1 MKNNYKDL
9 SINEL
14 NAEESK
20 LRSELFNLTFQ
31 NKVGQL
37 ADTSRIRIV
46 KKNIARVKTAL
57 NEKKMA
63 GAKDLRSAV
72 FLLARVATGE
82 CRVMPVVNYG

>member
-1 MKNNYKDL
+1 MKNNYNDL
-9 SINEL
+9 SIQEL
-14 NAEESK
+14 TAEESK

-63 GAKDLRSAV
+63 GAK
-72 FLLARVATGE
+72 E
-82 CRVMPVVNYG
+82 

>member
-9 SINEL
+9 SIAEL
-14 NAEESK
+14 TAEESK

-46 KKNIARVKTAL
+46 KKNIARVKTVL
-57 NEKKMA
+57 TQKKLA
-63 GAKDLRSAV
+63 GAK
-72 FLLARVATGE
+72 E
-82 CRVMPVVNYG
+82 

>member
-1 MKNNYKDL
+1 MKNNYNDL
-9 SINEL
+9 SIKEL
-14 NAEESK
+14 TAEESK

-57 NEKKMA
+57 NQKKIA
-63 GAKDLRSAV
+63 GAK
-72 FLLARVATGE
+72 E
-82 CRVMPVVNYG
+82 

>member
-1 MKNNYKDL
+1 MKNNYNAM
-9 SINEL
+9 SIQEL
-14 NAEESK
+14 VAEESK

-57 NEKKMA
+57 KIKEIA
-63 GAKDLRSAV
+63 GAK
-72 FLLARVATGE
+72 E
-82 CRVMPVVNYG
+82 

>member
-9 SINEL
+9 SIKEL
-14 NAEESK
+14 TAEESK

-57 NEKKMA
+57 NKKNLA
-63 GAKDLRSAV
+63 GAK
-72 FLLARVATGE
+72 E
-82 CRVMPVVNYG
+82 

>member
-9 SINEL
+9 SIQEL
-14 NAEESK
+14 TAEESK

-57 NEKKMA
+57 QKKLA
-63 GAKDLRSAV
+63 GAK
-72 FLLARVATGE
+72 E
-82 CRVMPVVNYG
+82 

>member
-9 SINEL
+9 SIKEL
-14 NAEESK
+14 AAEESK

-46 KKNIARVKTAL
+46 KRNIARVKTAL
-57 NEKKMA
+57 NQKKIA
-63 GAKDLRSAV
+63 GAK
-72 FLLARVATGE
+72 E
-82 CRVMPVVNYG
+82 

>member
-9 SINEL
+9 SITEL

-37 ADTSRIRIV
+37 ADTSRIRVV

-63 GAKDLRSAV
+63 GAK
-72 FLLARVATGE
+72 E
-82 CRVMPVVNYG
+82 

>member
-63 GAKDLRSAV
+63 RAK
-72 FLLARVATGE
+72 E
-82 CRVMPVVNYG
+82 

>member
-1 MKNNYKDL
+1 MKNNYNDL
-9 SINEL
+9 SIKEL
-14 NAEESK
+14 TAEESK

-57 NEKKMA
+57 TQKKMA
-63 GAKDLRSAV
+63 GAK
-72 FLLARVATGE
+72 E
-82 CRVMPVVNYG
+82 

>member
-1 MKNNYKDL
+1 MKNNYRDL

-37 ADTSRIRIV
+37 SDTSRIRIV

-57 NEKKMA
+57 KEKMA
-63 GAKDLRSAV
+63 GAK
-72 FLLARVATGE
+72 E
-82 CRVMPVVNYG
+82 